1 MSLLISTQAEVLK
14 IKRTSSFWLSILG
27 ALFVPVIFFCI
38 FTFNPDDDALK
49 GFSTEP
55 WKKMFFLGWEFFS
68 AFTLPMYIILIA
80 TLLPQIEVK
89 NNTWKQ
95 VFASPQSLAN
105 IFFSKFAVV
114 NIMVISCFLLYN
126 VFMLLTGVIVNL
138 MNSRFPFLH
147 NGIDVVL
154 VIRLSFK
161 FYISVLGIIAFQYYL
176 SLRFKNFVAP
186 IGIGLALV
194 IGGVIVFNLH
204 WKHVYTF
211 PYAYPLITSGLS
223 RQTGRPFLET
233 HEWYSLGYF
242 VFFMLLGFW
251 DMKMRKEKG

>member
-1 MSLLISTQAEVLK
+1 MSFIISIQAEVLK
-14 IKRTSSFWLSILG
+14 IKRTSSFWLSLLG

-38 FTFNPDDDALK
+38 FTFNPNDDGLK

-55 WKKMFFLGWEFFS
+55 WEKMFFLGWEFFS
-68 AFTLPMYIILIA
+68 AFTLPMYIILIS

-105 IFFSKFAVV
+105 IFFSKFAAI
-114 NIMVISCFLLYN
+114 NILIISCLLLYN
-126 VFMLLTGVIVNL
+126 LFMILTGIIVNF
-138 MNSRFPFLH
+138 MDSRFPFLH
-147 NGIDVVL
+147 NSLDFTLVL
-154 VIRLSFK
+154 WLSFK
-161 FYISVLGIIAFQYYL
+161 FYISVAGLIATQYYL

-186 IGIGLALV
+186 IGMGLALL
-194 IGGVIVFNLH
+194 IAGVIVFNLH
-204 WKHVYTF
+204 WVHVYKF
-211 PYAYPLITSGLS
+211 PYAYSMITSGLAK
-223 RQTGRPFLET
+223 QTGRPFLET

-242 VFFMLLGFW
+242 AFFMLLGFW

>member
-1 MSLLISTQAEVLK
+1 MSFIISTQTEVLK

-27 ALFVPVIFFCI
+27 AAFVPVIFFCI

-55 WKKMFFLGWEFFS
+55 WKKMFLLGWEFFS
-68 AFTLPMYIILIA
+68 AFTLPMYIILIS

-105 IFFSKFAVV
+105 IFFSKFAAI
-114 NIMVISCFLLYN
+114 NLLIISCLLLYN
-126 VFMLLTGVIVNL
+126 VFMILTGIIVNL
-138 MNSRFPFLH
+138 MNPKFPFLH
-147 NGIDVVL
+147 NSLDLALVL
-154 VIRLSFK
+154 WLSFK
-161 FYISVLGIIAFQYYL
+161 FYISVLGIIAIQYYL

-204 WKHVYTF
+204 WTHVDKF
-211 PYAYPLITSGLS
+211 PYAYSMITSVLVK
-223 RQTGRPFLET
+223 QTARPFLET
-233 HEWYSLGYF
+233 HEWYSLGYCA
-242 VFFMLLGFW
+242 FFMLVGFW
-251 DMKMRKEKG
+251 DMKLRKEKG

>member
-1 MSLLISTQAEVLK
+1 MSFIISTQAEVLK

-27 ALFVPVIFFCI
+27 AAFVPVIFFCI
-38 FTFNPDDDALK
+38 FTFNPNDDALK

-68 AFTLPMYIILIA
+68 AFTLPMYIILIS

-105 IFFSKFAVV
+105 IFFSKFTAI
-114 NIMVISCFLLYN
+114 NILIISCLILYN
-126 VFMLLTGVIVNL
+126 VFMILTGIIVNM

-147 NGIDVVL
+147 SNFDL
-154 VIRLSFK
+154 ALLLWLSFK
-161 FYISVLGIIAFQYYL
+161 FYISVLGIIAIQYCL

-204 WKHVYTF
+204 WAHVYTF
-211 PYAYPLITSGLS
+211 PYAHSMITSGLVK
-223 RQTGRPFLET
+223 QTSRPFLET

-242 VFFMLLGFW
+242 TFFMLLGFW
-251 DMKMRKEKG
+251 DMKMRNEKG